1 MGKRKEITQEDRVL
15 QFMRDTGSITSWQAI
30 QEFGITRIHAKIFN
44 LKKKGYEI
52 TKTTKCSKNRYGD
65 PVHFAV
71 YKLANSKDNK
81 FKDGLFRLFGI
92 KF

>member
-30 QEFGITRIHAKIFN
+30 QEFGITRLSAKIFT
-44 LKKKGYEI
+44 LKQKRYEI
-52 TKTTKCSKNRYGD
+52 TKTTKCAKNRYGD

-71 YKLANSKDNK
+71 YKLANSKENK
-81 FKDGLFRLFGI
+81 FKEGLFRLFGI
-92 KF
+92 RW